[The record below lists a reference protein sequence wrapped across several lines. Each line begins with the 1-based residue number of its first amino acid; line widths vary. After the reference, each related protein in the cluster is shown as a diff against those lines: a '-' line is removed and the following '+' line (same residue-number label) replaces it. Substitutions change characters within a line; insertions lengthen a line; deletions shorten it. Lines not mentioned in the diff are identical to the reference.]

1 MALTAKQLV
10 NAELAVAV
18 GILYTVPASTKARV
32 TEILLCNN
40 SGAARTVTMHY
51 VESGDTPGN
60 DNGIMKAFSLPQGVP
75 MTFPMNTWL
84 ETGDSIRA
92 LASGTGV
99 ACIISGIEEA

>member
-10 NAELAVAV
+10 NAELALAI
-18 GILYTVPASTKARV
+18 GTLYAVPASTKTRV

-40 SGAARTVTMHY
+40 AGAARTVTMHF
-51 VESGDTPGN
+51 VESGDTAGD

-75 MTFPMNTWL
+75 MVFPMNTWL
-84 ETGDSIRA
+84 ETGDLIRGF
-92 LASGTGV
+92 ASGADV